1 MHPPWSN
8 DQPFAMSARHRSL
21 SQSMAYA
28 HDAPMLYRSNPNLLT
43 RLTLLPSETSL
54 RSALAPTQSKQGSRS
69 DDHMNLSDD
78 EDSMLSSLLSHEIGE
93 FVLKIDS
100 AEAALRA

>member
-1 MHPPWSN
+1 MHPTWSN
-8 DQPFAMSARHRSL
+8 DQSFAVSARHRSL
-21 SQSMAYA
+21 SQSLAYA
-28 HDAPMLYRSNPNLLT
+28 HEAPTLYRSNPNLLT
-43 RLTLLPSETSL
+43 RLTLLPSETPL
-54 RSALAPTQSKQGSRS
+54 GGNLAPSQSKQGSRS
-69 DDHMNLSDD
+69 DHMNLSDD

>member
-1 MHPPWSN
+1 
-8 DQPFAMSARHRSL
+8 
-21 SQSMAYA
+21 
-28 HDAPMLYRSNPNLLT
+28 
-43 RLTLLPSETSL
+43 
-54 RSALAPTQSKQGSRS
+54 
-69 DDHMNLSDD
+69 MNLSDD